1 MPEETTPKPDL
12 PDYTKKYFTDR
23 HKDLK
28 KLDRLLPETR
38 DVLAS
43 LSPEEV
49 QVLDRIGIAL
59 ENDIERTG
67 GIGGGAEVTEE
78 YVEVETAEGEEI
90 VEYAAESVSP
100 GSSLFSYPFVV
111 H

>member
-1 MPEETTPKPDL
+1 MPEETDTPKPDL
-12 PDYTKKYFTDR
+12 PDYTKKYFTNR
-23 HKDLK
+23 GLDLR
-28 KLDRLLPETR
+28 KLDLLPETR

-49 QVLDRIGIAL
+49 QVLDRIGISL
-59 ENDIERTG
+59 ENDIKRTG
-67 GIGGGAEVTEE
+67 GIGDETGVTEE
-78 YVEVETAEGEEI
+78 YVDVETADGEL
-90 VEYAAESVSP
+90 VEYAADSVSP